1 MAFFERNRRV
11 YKVAIIGA
19 GPAGIF
25 SALELIKLKPE
36 WKIAILDK
44 GPRIEKRYCPA
55 RKEHKCAGCWSC
67 DLLCGWGGAGAFS
80 DGKLTLSTEIGGN
93 LLDYINRQELE
104 TLIKYTDEIYLKYGA
119 TQKVYGTDSDSIA
132 DISRKATLS
141 ELQLIYSPI
150 RHLGSDRSTA
160 VLKAMEDDLENK
172 VDIITS
178 EGAKELII
186 ENDTIKGIVTTR
198 DNRIMADYVIVAP
211 GREGADWLAGELN
224 KIKIDLTNN
233 AVDVGVRVELPA
245 PVMEELADKLYE
257 SKFVYYSPTFGDQVR
272 TFCMNPNGEVVCE
285 NNNGIVT
292 VNGHSY
298 ANLKTE
304 NTNFALLVSKHFTDP
319 FKEPIAY
326 GQHIARLANMLGGG
340 IIVQRFGDL
349 LSGRRST
356 PEKIERGVVKPTLT
370 SATPGDLSLVLPYR
384 HLTSIV
390 EMLMALDKI
399 APGVASRYTLLYGIE
414 VKFYSSRV
422 QLNNKLE
429 TVSIKKLYT
438 IGDGAGVTR
447 GLVQASVSGILAA
460 RAIAEN

>member
-1 MAFFERNRRV
+1 M
-11 YKVAIIGA
+11 YDVAIIGA

-25 SALELIKLKPE
+25 TALELVKLKPD
-36 WKIAILDK
+36 WKIAIFDK
-44 GPRIEKRYCPA
+44 GPSIQKRNCPA
-55 RKEHKCAGCWSC
+55 RKGSYCTRCKTC

-80 DGKLTLSTEIGGN
+80 DGKLTLSSDVGGN
-93 LLDYINRQELE
+93 LLDYINRTELE
-104 TLIKYTDEIYLKYGA
+104 TLISYVDQIYLDFGA
-119 TQKVYGTDSDSIA
+119 TKTVYGTDGDSIA
-132 DISRKATLS
+132 DISRQATLA
-141 ELQLIYSPI
+141 ELKLIYSPI
-150 RHLGSDRSTA
+150 RHLGSDRSSA
-160 VLKAMEDDLENK
+160 VLKAMQDNLKDKIE
-172 VDIITS
+172 IHPS
-178 EGAKELII
+178 ESADELIVKNGTI
-186 ENDTIKGIVTTR
+186 EGFTTTR
-198 DNRIMADYVIVAP
+198 GRTIQARNVIVAP
-211 GREGADWLAGELN
+211 GREGADWLSKEFSKL
-224 KIKIDLTNN
+224 KIDLSNN

-245 PVMEELADKLYE
+245 PVMEDLADKLYE
-257 SKFVYYSPTFGDQVR
+257 SKFVYNAPTFGDQVR

-298 ANLKTE
+298 ANTKTDK
-304 NTNFALLVSKHFTDP
+304 TNFALLVSKQFTDP

-356 PEKIERGVVKPTLT
+356 PQKIERGVVKPTLT

-384 HLTSIV
+384 HMTSIV

-399 APGVASRYTLLYGIE
+399 APGVASRYTLLYGVE

-422 QLNNKLE
+422 NLSYELE
-429 TVSIKKLYT
+429 TEGIKNLYA

-447 GLVQASVSGILAA
+447 GLIQASASGVLVA
-460 RAIAEN
+460 RTIASK